1 VPRPL
6 PAGYDPSVPTG
17 WTAAFAALR
26 LPAGAHVLVL
36 PIPVS
41 TFTEPLRW
49 QADTGEPSSMVGGY
63 FMGPGA
69 SGRAE
74 TDGSGLP
81 PAGAYLNRLWAQ
93 SSTGDGATGDAV
105 AGISPGT
112 APAIPTGT
120 QMREQFAVW
129 DAAAIVAVTAD
140 HSALGRYLTGLL
152 GPPAFSAG
160 GILGWRLPSAD

>member
-1 VPRPL
+1 MIALAVLAAIGPLVPRPL

-63 FMGPGA
+63 FMGPDARRPGGNRWQRAVA
-69 SGRAE
+69 SGRV
-74 TDGSGLP
+74 P
-81 PAGAYLNRLWAQ
+81 
-93 SSTGDGATGDAV
+93 
-105 AGISPGT
+105 
-112 APAIPTGT
+112 
-120 QMREQFAVW
+120 
-129 DAAAIVAVTAD
+129 
-140 HSALGRYLTGLL
+140 
-152 GPPAFSAG
+152 
-160 GILGWRLPSAD
+160 